1 MKESFFAERVTQ
13 LVAQTGMS
21 EYKVSHELGQCKTY
35 IGKITSRRMYPSM
48 GVFFAMCEY
57 FGITPVEFFA
67 PSINDETVKLLE
79 TFSERIHA
87 DANC

>member
-13 LVAQTGMS
+13 FVAQTGMS

-48 GVFFAMCEY
+48 GVFFAMHSIVVRTMRT
-57 FGITPVEFFA
+57 FIISGWNGNTGIILRIT
-67 PSINDETVKLLE
+67 SITE
-79 TFSERIHA
+79 
-87 DANC
+87 